1 MEMLTGVF
9 AAIISL
15 FGGIIASSNIFQKVL
30 FDHLKIKTPVKTY
43 TERLLELTANL
54 TTASGQVDS
63 ILRELSS
70 VAQEK
75 EGLVTKLERS
85 LQGLENREQE
95 LRKSIEI
102 LQGIPL
108 PVAEQFSRLV
118 APSEKRSAKRDYIL
132 FGAGVVSTTIISL
145 IIQLISK

>member
-1 MEMLTGVF
+1 
-9 AAIISL
+9 L